1 MSRLASCLVCM
12 RLLHCIEKK
21 SMLLKT
27 ILNISYKKVYYIRRD
42 NCIKSYGNSFE
53 KNVEYIAR
61 YRRDV
66 KYLDIKLEHIF
77 IVQIYKY
84 KKYDNFKRERKK
96 YEILSVIEKNWIFR
110 FPSSGI
116 KRLLYRIRKSIGLKE
131 GSRDESNIAD
141 LSWPLACLAYASRG
155 DIHMYVRTCRFATG
169 IGCAEKSIKRRNDLR
184 YMPTYIREPSVPPLS
199 L

>member
-1 MSRLASCLVCM
+1 
-12 RLLHCIEKK
+12 
-21 SMLLKT
+21 MLLKT

-53 KNVEYIAR
+53 KNVECIAR

-96 YEILSVIEKNWIFR
+96 YEILSVIEKN
-110 FPSSGI
+110 
-116 KRLLYRIRKSIGLKE
+116 
-131 GSRDESNIAD
+131 
-141 LSWPLACLAYASRG
+141 
-155 DIHMYVRTCRFATG
+155 
-169 IGCAEKSIKRRNDLR
+169 
-184 YMPTYIREPSVPPLS
+184 
-199 L
+199 